1 MPGMPYVKLSEQVQ
15 ALSKPLRSDAFI
27 RLFREAVRV
36 GAFDAADLPARF
48 ELPKQFRRRGKDDI
62 YAKAVRDMV
71 FEPTPAFETW
81 FAETNAAL
89 TADRRG
95 ARAPK
100 LSVEAIEA
108 GLMDFK
114 ALAQETRRKLE
125 ASYIKGQAVGNSRK
139 KTPAKKAVG
148 PAKRK

>member
-15 ALSKPLRSDAFI
+15 ALSNPQRSDAFI

-48 ELPKQFRRRGKDDI
+48 ELPKQFRRRGRDET

-71 FEPTPAFETW
+71 FEPTPAFKAW

-89 TADRRG
+89 NAGRRG
-95 ARAPK
+95 ARPPK

-108 GLMDFK
+108 GLVDFK

-125 ASYIKGQAVGNSRK
+125 ASYTKGQALGNSRK
-139 KTPAKKAVG
+139 KAPAKKAG
-148 PAKRK
+148 RPAKKK